1 MLICPRWRASS
12 SALLIEHERR
22 ASWRL
27 LMLVSR
33 IFASVKDGPG
43 DVDIRKV
50 SRGVPVL
57 MVLKILS
64 AISNETA
71 HQTVDDLN
79 F

>member
-1 MLICPRWRASS
+1 
-12 SALLIEHERR
+12 
-22 ASWRL
+22 
-27 LMLVSR
+27 MLVSR
-33 IFASVKDGPG
+33 IFASVKDGAG